1 MEQFDYVS
9 SRNTSEDRARH
20 DALTELYEADREAA
34 YKAVALA
41 LTTYRWWGWTNI
53 SNTFRTWLTVVKLRL
68 GFKMWPGA

>member
-1 MEQFDYVS
+1 MAL
-9 SRNTSEDRARH
+9 SEH
-20 DALTELYEADREAA
+20 GMGQTEEERIYAESIRLYEADREAA